1 MSKNEEFSM
10 EDFSELEKQVSK
22 QLAISEKELEQAM
35 QENNALLSGYEKST
49 ERLYEIFSNP
59 EEDKLVEEELKRLEN
74 EMGVS
79 SDTHEREYQELEKQI
94 EDMPDRADIEDVEIQ
109 KLLNEIDNEQAQ
121 ARKDRS
127 EDISTLLTVHSDL
140 ADKAVEKSSNP
151 QEIEQLTNFSK
162 GAKELSSTIDE
173 AISKKQTG
181 KNSDKKNS
189 DRFLSAVGAG
199 VKKLYSSLKSG
210 VSSVV
215 DVVKK
220 LGVQLKNAITSLFT
234 KAPKK
239 QNLEFSKAINE
250 TRKEVEKRHP
260 NKKGINAAKSLL
272 KNRFLKLQQDYAKIT
287 PEERKEVFKQWCE
300 KKNANL
306 DKISIQEL
314 HKEVEKI
321 RKGLSS
327 QKKRNLFAKHPQ
339 NLKQTRRKSHSSGA
353 GVGLG

>member
-1 MSKNEEFSM
+1 MSTNEEFST
-10 EDFSELEKQVSK
+10 EALSELEKQVSK
-22 QLAISEKELEQAM
+22 QLEISENELEQVM
-35 QENNALLSGYEKST
+35 QENSALLSEYEKST
-49 ERLYEIFSNP
+49 ARLHEIFSNP
-59 EEDKLVEEELKRLEN
+59 EEDRLVEEELRRLES

-79 SDTHEREYQELEKQI
+79 SDTHERESRELERQI
-94 EDMPDRADIEDVEIQ
+94 EYMPDRSDIEDIEIQ
-109 KLLNEIDNEQAQ
+109 QLLNEIDNEQAQ
-121 ARKDRS
+121 VRKDRS
-127 EDISTLLTVHSDL
+127 GDVSTLLTVHSDL
-140 ADKAVEKSSNP
+140 ADKVVEKSSNT

-162 GAKELSSTIDE
+162 GAKELSSTIDK

-189 DRFLSAVGAG
+189 DRFLSAIGEG
-199 VKKLYSSLKSG
+199 IKKLYTSLKSG

-220 LGVQLKNAITSLFT
+220 LGMQLKQAITSLFT

-260 NKKGINAAKSLL
+260 DKKGINAAKSIL
-272 KNRFLKLQQDYAKIT
+272 KKNFLKLQQDYAKIV
-287 PEERKEVFKQWCE
+287 PEERKAVFKKWCE

-306 DKISIQEL
+306 DKMSMKEL
-314 HKEVEKI
+314 YKEVQKI
-321 RKGLSS
+321 RKGILS
-327 QKKRNLFAKHPQ
+327 QKRKNLLAKQPQ
-339 NLKQTRRKSHSSGA
+339 NLKQTSRKSYSS